1 MDFPTKRQL
10 LTHMFES
17 LDHDLEEIEKKREYI
32 GVDSLKYL
40 SMKGLMNS
48 VPAFEDEE
56 GSYCTACFSGDYPIQ
71 VSDVTTDKE
80 END

>member
-10 LTHMFES
+10 LTHMFDS
-17 LDHDLEEIEKKREYI
+17 LDNEAEEIEKIREYI

-40 SMKGLMNS
+40 SMQGLMNS
-48 VPAFEDEE
+48 VPSFEDETC
-56 GSYCTACFSGDYPIQ
+56 SYCTACFNGDYPIQ
-71 VSDVTTDKE
+71 VNDATTDKE